1 MSHFG
6 SPYAGTPHRGGDPYY
21 NYDVNSPSPTP
32 SPHHYPF
39 YPAKTPQRSSTRNH
53 ARGASTGF
61 GEYIPRPTTAFS
73 PRYKSTGEYATGP
86 SPQVSS
92 RKRSFSHSKGSK
104 HHVLDHHDYPPHAH
118 MQHASARR
126 GERRRSFTCYRAS
139 YGDSDEDEVI
149 ETGNGYIYVLR
160 PQWGGARHKNHYDY
174 YTDRP
179 EHGTDSR
186 YYPQAIPT
194 FSFEKEKAEYARYEE
209 PPARSATRVGHHS
222 HTRRPS
228 GAPSTTVPNIQRP
241 ATARP
246 TAALP
251 KKSVTA
257 AAPRATEADAKK
269 HRIPAGYSLK
279 NWDPT
284 EEPIMLLGS
293 VFDAN
298 SLGKWIYDWTVY
310 HHGAATPISDMAG
323 EMWLLLIQLSGKIK
337 RSEEIVPQVRTQE
350 NREMIE
356 DFIESGERL
365 TDKLRSLLKRCESP
379 MLKASKKRE
388 AAQLGKNSGIE
399 FVETLFGREREL
411 EKTERFMQSVRL
423 WNLRFDANCEDILKR
438 PTQ

>member
-1 MSHFG
+1 MSHYG
-6 SPYAGTPHRGGDPYY
+6 SPYSGTPLRGGGADPYY
-21 NYDVNSPSPTP
+21 NYDNVNSPSPTP

-39 YPAKTPQRSSTRNH
+39 YPAKTPQRSATRNH
-53 ARGASTGF
+53 NRGASTGF
-61 GEYIPRPTTAFS
+61 GEFIPRPTTAFS

-86 SPQVSS
+86 SPQQVSS
-92 RKRSFSHSKGSK
+92 RKRSFSKGTK
-104 HHVLDHHDYPPHAH
+104 HQHYEDSYIPLPPG
-118 MQHASARR
+118 R
-126 GERRRSFTCYRAS
+126 ERRRSFSVYRAS

-149 ETGNGYIYVLR
+149 EAGNGYTYVLR
-160 PQWGGARHKNHYDY
+160 PQWKSSRHKNHYDY
-174 YTDRP
+174 YTHRP
-179 EHGTDSR
+179 EHRTD
-186 YYPQAIPT
+186 YYSSKQAIPT
-194 FSFEKEKAEYARYEE
+194 FSFEKEKGEFRRYEE
-209 PPARSATRVGHHS
+209 APPARSATRVGHHAHS
-222 HTRRPS
+222 RHTS
-228 GAPSTTVPNIQRP
+228 AAAIPNIQRP

-246 TAALP
+246 TVAATKKTANPP
-251 KKSVTA
+251 K
-257 AAPRATEADAKK
+257 ATEADAKK

-310 HHGAATPISDMAG
+310 HHGPSTPISDMAG

-356 DFIESGERL
+356 DFIASGERL
-365 TDKLRSLLKRCESP
+365 TDKLRSLLKRCEAP

-411 EKTERFMQSVRL
+411 EKTERFMQQVRL
-423 WNLRFDANCEDILKR
+423 WNLRFDANCEEILKK
-438 PTQ
+438 PTK

>member
-6 SPYAGTPHRGGDPYY
+6 SPYTGTPHRGADPYY

-39 YPAKTPQRSSTRNH
+39 YPVKTPQRSSTRAH
-53 ARGASTGF
+53 VRGASTGF

-86 SPQVSS
+86 NPQVSS
-92 RKRSFSHSKGSK
+92 RKRSFSQKGSN
-104 HHVLDHHDYPPHAH
+104 HHHHHYQYIIEQREYAPQPAH
-118 MQHASARR
+118 GRER
-126 GERRRSFTCYRAS
+126 ERERRRSFSCYRAS

-149 ETGNGYIYVLR
+149 EAGNGRIFVLR
-160 PQWGGARHKNHYDY
+160 PQWKSSRHKNHYDY

-194 FSFEKEKAEYARYEE
+194 FSFEKEKQYSRYDEL
-209 PPARSATRVGHHS
+209 PTRSATRVGHHTHS
-222 HTRRPS
+222 RHASS
-228 GAPSTTVPNIQRP
+228 GAVPNIQRP
-241 ATARP
+241 ATTRP
-246 TAALP
+246 TAAVP
-251 KKSVTA
+251 KKTVA
-257 AAPRATEADAKK
+257 AATPRATEDDAKK

-337 RSEEIVPQVRTQE
+337 RSEEIVPKVRTQE

-365 TDKLRSLLKRCESP
+365 TDKLRSLLKRCEAP

-411 EKTERFMQSVRL
+411 EKSERFMQSVRL
-423 WNLRFDANCEDILKR
+423 WNHRFDANCEDILKR